1 MLTTASRYE
10 TPPVRFDFSPLS
22 SARWT
27 ENEGGL
33 LSRDLGVA
41 AAMHGQMGGS
51 HLRALHEVRL
61 DRIPGH
67 AGRFRLL
74 FVLKGELSFR
84 LGGDQV
90 RMGRWDAAQLPLLS
104 KGSAFHFGEGFEA
117 LDIVAPAHD
126 ARVAAHSLFQPLP
139 AGKDAQA
146 VNRDE
151 PSAYVAGNG
160 PRRYFAYRDLGVAG
174 ATDRRIH
181 IHVVR
186 AVEVPPGGTGWHV
199 HTMGQLFVV
208 LSGSGVIKVNT
219 PDAIPIH
226 AGDSM
231 CIGAGMKHDV
241 SAFSPDYAVIEMC
254 LPADYDTKDVAAP

>member
-1 MLTTASRYE
+1 
-10 TPPVRFDFSPLS
+10 
-22 SARWT
+22 
-27 ENEGGL
+27 
-33 LSRDLGVA
+33 
-41 AAMHGQMGGS
+41 MHGQMGAR
-51 HLRALHEVRL
+51 HLRSAREIRL
-61 DRIPGH
+61 DQIPGK
-67 AGRFRLL
+67 ADRFRLL
-74 FVLKGELSFR
+74 FVLKGEMSFR
-84 LGGDQV
+84 LDGSNVQM
-90 RMGRWDAAQLPLLS
+90 RRWDAAQLPLLS
-104 KGSAFHFGEGFEA
+104 KASDFRFAEGFEA

-126 ARVAAHSLFQPLP
+126 TRVAAHSLFEPLYK
-139 AGKDAQA
+139 GKAA
-146 VNRDE
+146 EVVSREE

-186 AVEVPPGGTGWHV
+186 AIEVPPDGTGWHV

-208 LSGSGVIKVNT
+208 ISGSGVIKVNT

-241 SAFSPDYAVIEMC
+241 TSFSDDYAVIEMC
-254 LPADYDTKDVAAP
+254 LPADYDTKDASAP

>member
-1 MLTTASRYE
+1 MLSTATRYE
-10 TPPVRFDFSPLS
+10 TPPVKFDFSPLS
-22 SARWT
+22 AARWSDV
-27 ENEGGL
+27 GAGL
-33 LSRDLGVA
+33 QSRDLGVG
-41 AAMHGQMGGS
+41 AAMHSQMGAR
-51 HLRALHEVRL
+51 HLRAPREIRL
-61 DRIPGH
+61 DRIPGE
-67 AGRFRLL
+67 ASRFRLL

-84 LGGDQV
+84 LGDTNIQ
-90 RMGRWDAAQLPLLS
+90 MKRWDAAQLPLLS
-104 KGSAFHFGEGFEA
+104 KASDFKFAGGFEA

-126 ARVAAHSLFQPLP
+126 TRVAAHSLFESLS
-139 AGKDAQA
+139 AGNGTPA

-186 AVEVPPGGTGWHV
+186 TIEVPPGGTGWHV

-208 LSGSGVIKVNT
+208 ISGSGVIKVNT

-226 AGDSM
+226 TGDSM

-241 SAFSPDYAVIEMC
+241 TSFSGDYAVIEMC
-254 LPADYDTKDVAAP
+254 LPADYDTRDVPAP